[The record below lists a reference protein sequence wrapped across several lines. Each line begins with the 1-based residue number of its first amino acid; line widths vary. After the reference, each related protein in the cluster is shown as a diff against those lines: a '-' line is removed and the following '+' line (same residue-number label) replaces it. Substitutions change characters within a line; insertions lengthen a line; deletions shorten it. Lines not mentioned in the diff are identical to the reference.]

1 MPNTYAEWQLYAPAT
16 KRLSDFGGSMMIA
29 EGTLDERKTVAQ
41 YLPELADSGFGDA
54 TVRQVLDMTTSLDYN
69 EDADDAAEKMRNF
82 SLASG
87 TYPRPIGYN
96 GPTNTFDLLKTVKKV
111 GPHGARFDYQ
121 SLDTEVLGFIIG
133 RITGKRPEKVL
144 EERIWSQLG
153 AENDANIVL
162 DEVGSSRSAG
172 GLSATAR
179 DFARFGEMMRRNGKF
194 NGKQIVPAK
203 VVARI
208 RAGGSKRDFANAIW
222 DYNTRRGWSY
232 KSQWWHTHN
241 AGKAFMGIGMF
252 GQAIYVDPKA
262 EMVIVRF
269 MSGPDGSTVGFDPIT
284 QAESGFMSL
293 NGFPDGEPV
302 RTGSPIVDL
311 ATGMS
316 ACNVILMALL
326 AREKLGRGQRVEVAL
341 IDTAVAM
348 TGFYGMAYLISGHNP
363 GRFGNSPNGSPTVG
377 VYHASDGPFYMAC
390 ANDRLYRKLV
400 TEVLDRPDLVTD
412 PDFSHR
418 RARTA
423 NKEKLR
429 AVIASVFATDTL
441 EKWMAKMKKANI
453 PVGYL
458 RTVEEGFNAPE
469 IRGRDRLS
477 RIPHPTADWVPNI
490 ETPLNM
496 SLTPTVDPVAAPL
509 LGQHTREVLH
519 KTLGYDDRHIGEL
532 AEAGA
537 FGRPTETRG
546 ADE

>member
-1 MPNTYAEWQLYAPAT
+1 MAKLGVYALALGVMALVASSPALAETAPASAADTDPLKLGWMLGSPPPPEKRIQFSDGSFITFPKNRWSFAHYQELFPTARIARGKGPVAVLPVATRADIAQLSFTPKGESKASNWVEAFDALYGDAIVVLHRGRIVFEKYNGVMNVDQPHIGFSLT
-16 KRLSDFGGSMMIA
+16 KSFYGTLAEMMIA
-29 EGTLDERKTVAQ
+29 EGTLDERKTVAH

-133 RITGKRPEKVL
+133 RIAGKRPEKVL

-203 VVARI
+203 VVAKI

-241 AGKAFMGIGMF
+241 ADKAFMGIGMF

-284 QAESGFMSL
+284 Q
-293 NGFPDGEPV
+293 
-302 RTGSPIVDL
+302 
-311 ATGMS
+311 GMFQ
-316 ACNVILMALL
+316 AMA
-326 AREKLGRGQRVEVAL
+326 
-341 IDTAVAM
+341 D
-348 TGFYGMAYLISGHNP
+348 H
-363 GRFGNSPNGSPTVG
+363 
-377 VYHASDGPFYMAC
+377 
-390 ANDRLYRKLV
+390 
-400 TEVLDRPDLVTD
+400 
-412 PDFSHR
+412 
-418 RARTA
+418 
-423 NKEKLR
+423 
-429 AVIASVFATDTL
+429 
-441 EKWMAKMKKANI
+441 
-453 PVGYL
+453 
-458 RTVEEGFNAPE
+458 
-469 IRGRDRLS
+469 LS
-477 RIPHPTADWVPNI
+477 R
-490 ETPLNM
+490 
-496 SLTPTVDPVAAPL
+496 S
-509 LGQHTREVLH
+509 R
-519 KTLGYDDRHIGEL
+519 
-532 AEAGA
+532 
-537 FGRPTETRG
+537 
-546 ADE
+546 

>member
-1 MPNTYAEWQLYAPAT
+1 MTAGPHLPERAPRAKEQPKALEGLLVIDFT
-16 KRLSDFGGSMMIA
+16 RVVAGPACTQTLADFGAEVIKIENPDGGDDTRAYEHAEIGGESAAFLSLNRNKRGIA
-29 EGTLDERKTVAQ
+29 LDFTNPKALEIARALIAK
-41 YLPELADSGFGDA
+41 ADVVVENFSGG
-54 TVRQVLDMTTSLDYN
+54 VMKKYGLDYDSVVSTN
-69 EDADDAAEKMRNF
+69 
-82 SLASG
+82 
-87 TYPRPIGYN
+87 PRLIYCSISAYGRK
-96 GPTNTFDLLKTVKKV
+96 GPFAL
-111 GPHGARFDYQ
+111 
-121 SLDTEVLGFIIG
+121 
-133 RITGKRPEKVL
+133 RP
-144 EERIWSQLG
+144 
-153 AENDANIVL
+153 
-162 DEVGSSRSAG
+162 
-172 GLSATAR
+172 
-179 DFARFGEMMRRNGKF
+179 
-194 NGKQIVPAK
+194 
-203 VVARI
+203 
-208 RAGGSKRDFANAIW
+208 
-222 DYNTRRGWSY
+222 
-232 KSQWWHTHN
+232 
-241 AGKAFMGIGMF
+241 
-252 GQAIYVDPKA
+252 
-262 EMVIVRF
+262 
-269 MSGPDGSTVGFDPIT
+269 GFDPIT

-302 RTGSPIVDL
+302 RTGPPIVDL

-348 TGFYGMAYLISGHNP
+348 TGFYGMAYLISGNNP

-390 ANDRLYRKLV
+390 ANDRLYRRLV
-400 TEVLDRPDLVTD
+400 TEVLDRSDLVTD

-418 RARTA
+418 KARTA

-441 EKWMAKMKKANI
+441 ENWMAKMKKANI

-509 LGQHTREVLH
+509 LGQHTKEVLR
-519 KTLGYDDRHIGEL
+519 KTLGYDDRRIGEL

-537 FGRPTETRG
+537 FGKPTETRG